1 MTSKHVHL
9 ALALSVVVVLSVA
22 ACGGTAASTSPTPS
36 AAFAAVPVANVPR
49 VLPPAGVIVNHFA
62 KLLPAAN
69 GASPPVSKT
78 QALGMAPNLQGLAA
92 RALLAR
98 VTVPG
103 TKGAVDPIERR
114 LCWVVVFTFPAPI
127 DASSGGPS
135 PPSGSSP
142 APPHLVR
149 YRVDLVDASSGKV
162 LMMFFT
168 P

>member
-1 MTSKHVHL
+1 MTSKHVQL
-9 ALALSVVVVLSVA
+9 ALALSAAVMLSVA
-22 ACGGTAASTSPTPS
+22 ACGGRAASTSPTPR
-36 AAFAAVPVANVPR
+36 AAVAAVPVADVPR
-49 VLPPAGVIVNHFA
+49 VLPPAGVIVNRFA

-69 GASPPVSKT
+69 AASPPVSKA
-78 QALGMAPNLQGLAA
+78 QALAIAPNLQGLAA

-103 TKGAVDPIERR
+103 TKEAVDPIESR
-114 LCWVVVFTFPAPI
+114 LCWVGVFTYPAPI

-135 PPSGSSP
+135 PPPGSSS

-149 YRVDLVDASSGKV
+149 YRVDLVDANSGKV